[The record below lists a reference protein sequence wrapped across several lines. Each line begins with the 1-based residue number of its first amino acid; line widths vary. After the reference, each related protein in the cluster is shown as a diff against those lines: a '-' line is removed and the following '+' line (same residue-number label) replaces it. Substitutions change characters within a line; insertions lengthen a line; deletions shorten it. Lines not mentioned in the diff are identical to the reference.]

1 METLRRIRKW
11 LDRELAGARPE
22 SFRIVAAFAALLLAL
37 SLLEALFSEQPVDAK
52 LVAVLVPALLT
63 AAFLAAFGKDVA
75 GRIKKIGPIEIL
87 EAHKDFLGLDE
98 ISADVLKSLGQPLG
112 VAESLEKTP
121 LSPNQKLYY
130 EEGGKLLTYL
140 KLSGTEPKSGPE
152 RKVFWELLFLVGRT
166 AHTQLEWPLAIR
178 WLEHLERL
186 SDGDYRAAEVSN
198 LLAFSNLFAALQG
211 EEKNEALRAR
221 GFKIAADRLNRLAAR
236 RELLYKGYFW
246 LAYAQDA
253 LGLWYE
259 ATKSHHEA
267 LKRRPRFAPS
277 RYNLAICL
285 LKLEK
290 ARGACRQ
297 LQAIRLDDEQVGDV
311 IKGVPADT
319 EMRDLTARVAD
330 PETRRR
336 LLSEVARLKGNGA

>member
-11 LDRELAGARPE
+11 LTRELAGARPE
-22 SFRIVAAFAALLLAL
+22 AFRIVAACAALLLLL
-37 SLLEALFSEQPVDAK
+37 SLLQTLFSEQPVDAK
-52 LVAVLVPALLT
+52 LVAVLVPSLLA
-63 AAFLAAFGKDVA
+63 AAFLAAFGKEVT

-112 VAESLEKTP
+112 AAESLEKTP

-130 EEGGKLLTYL
+130 EEGDKLLTYL
-140 KLSGTEPKSGPE
+140 KLSDTEPKSGPE
-152 RKVFWELLFLVGRT
+152 RKDFRELLFLVGRT

-178 WLEHLERL
+178 WLEHLEKL
-186 SDGDYRAAEVSN
+186 SDGEYRATEVSN

-221 GFKIAADRLNRLAAR
+221 GFKIAAD
-236 RELLYKGYFW
+236 
-246 LAYAQDA
+246 
-253 LGLWYE
+253 
-259 ATKSHHEA
+259 
-267 LKRRPRFAPS
+267 RRPRFAPS

-311 IKGVPADT
+311 IEGVPADS
-319 EMRDLTARVAD
+319 EMRDLITRVAD
-330 PETRRR
+330 PDTQRR
-336 LLSEVARLKGNGA
+336 LLSEIARLKGNGA